1 MKQYGSKSRS
11 NKAQQAAP
19 HTAATT
25 ASSPTAVAKV
35 LSIDASPINTI
46 QRPAKRGRQILKE
59 SKAIA
64 NSLSSEKKLPR
75 KNVIEG
81 KIECFSNQCYL
92 SVSEHSEMPES
103 LVLAP
108 NIPLLSDVE
117 STEAFHTRSDL
128 NQKYRASFKPKLCT
142 VPAVQQNDFTVDN
155 CCPQQSRIDSK
166 DLNQKNCSNVQTIP
180 VPNIFPTKF
189 STLNRATQQPESHL
203 TNRQALSQTRS
214 IGIQVDL
221 LPISDM
227 KIMLNFFAVIYCCQ
241 NMTFISPCRLASI
254 NSAQEVIDRIIAGIF
269 QSKQHQ

>member
-11 NKAQQAAP
+11 NKAQHVAP
-19 HTAATT
+19 HATTT

-64 NSLSSEKKLPR
+64 NSLLLEKKLLR
-75 KNVIEG
+75 KNVTEG

-108 NIPLLSDVE
+108 NMPLLSDVE
-117 STEAFHTRSDL
+117 SAEAFHTRSNL
-128 NQKYRASFKPKLCT
+128 NPRASFKPKLCT
-142 VPAVQQNDFTVDN
+142 VPAVQQHDFAVDN
-155 CCPQQSRIDSK
+155 CCPQQSQIDSK
-166 DLNQKNCSNVQTIP
+166 DLIQKNCSNVQTIP
-180 VPNIFPTKF
+180 VPSIF
-189 STLNRATQQPESHL
+189 STLNRVTQQPESHL

-227 KIMLNFFAVIYCCQ
+227 KIMLNFFAVIYFCLK
-241 NMTFISPCRLASI
+241 MT
-254 NSAQEVIDRIIAGIF
+254 
-269 QSKQHQ
+269 